1 MLCWHVESLFTF
13 FLGRYPMTCD
23 VCGNGRLP
31 ALGTSA
37 NGSTIVSLYLAT
49 SEASDEIASA
59 RAVVLFPLSTV

>member
-1 MLCWHVESLFTF
+1 
-13 FLGRYPMTCD
+13 MTCD

-59 RAVVLFPLSTV
+59 RAVVLFPLSTVYR